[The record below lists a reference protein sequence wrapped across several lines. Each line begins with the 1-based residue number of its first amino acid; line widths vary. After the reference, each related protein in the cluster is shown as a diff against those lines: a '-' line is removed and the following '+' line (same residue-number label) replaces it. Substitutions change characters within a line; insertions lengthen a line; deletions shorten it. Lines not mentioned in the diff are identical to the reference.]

1 MDNFEK
7 YGNTVLADY
16 PDVLTIPDLH
26 EILKISEKTIYK
38 LLRENT
44 IPGIKIG
51 GKYLVVKID
60 LVEFL
65 MRKK

>member
-26 EILKISEKTIYK
+26 EILKTSEKTIYK

>member
-16 PDVLTIPDLH
+16 PDVLTISDLH
-26 EILKISEKTIYK
+26 EILKLNEKTIYK
-38 LLRENT
+38 LLREKT

-65 MRKK
+65 MRKR